1 VGEEISRYLHGAYGL
16 ETTRFHGY
24 QHTIYAMKL
33 LNELYVAELNLSL
46 IGLLQPTYGD
56 KVNIP
61 ALWSLK
67 QAISTSKDLKIFM
80 F

>member
-1 VGEEISRYLHGAYGL
+1 
-16 ETTRFHGY
+16 
-24 QHTIYAMKL
+24 MKL